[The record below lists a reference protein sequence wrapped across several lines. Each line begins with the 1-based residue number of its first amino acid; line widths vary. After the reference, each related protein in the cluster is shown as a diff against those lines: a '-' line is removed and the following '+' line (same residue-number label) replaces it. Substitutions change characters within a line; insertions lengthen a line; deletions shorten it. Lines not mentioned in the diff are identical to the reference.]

1 MPESPVRN
9 PSRDAGCQTAQ
20 QYFFYCAFN
29 APAHGGESLSQEHP
43 HHHTIPKD
51 RVGNIVDAIYA
62 FSMTLLVTTIS
73 VPPKYS
79 QIVSE
84 HPVHSVVV
92 SVLPDLAHYFIAFI
106 MLATFWYFEHQR
118 FRHLRY
124 LDRPL
129 LILNIAGLAFVCLIP
144 FTTNIAG
151 DFPFDRLGA
160 ILFELNI
167 LVIGMLAF
175 IQWIYIR
182 DRRSGFMPELDSP
195 VILREIR
202 WSLVMPGLSVA
213 GILFALLAI
222 PWSTAIYL
230 LAPLI
235 MAGLYWNDPVRTTGK
250 SGG

>member
-1 MPESPVRN
+1 MCREPGSSTSPPRCRVA
-9 PSRDAGCQTAQ
+9 DAAI
-20 QYFFYCAFN
+20 FFNSAFN
-29 APAHGGESLSQEHP
+29 VPGHGGESLSQEHP

-73 VPPKYS
+73 VPPKYE
-79 QIVSE
+79 QIVAE

-106 MLATFWYFEHQR
+106 ILATFWYFEHQR
-118 FRHLRY
+118 FRHLRH

-160 ILFELNI
+160 ILFEINI
-167 LVIGMLAF
+167 LVIGMLAY

-182 DRRSGFMPELDSP
+182 DRSTEYIPELEAP
-195 VILREIR
+195 AVQREIR
-202 WSLVMPGLSVA
+202 WALVLPALSVA
-213 GILFALLAI
+213 GILFAVFAVF
-222 PWSTAIYL
+222 WSTAIYL

-235 MAGLYWNDPVRTTGK
+235 MAVLYWNDPVRTPAK
-250 SGG
+250 SGD